1 MTEGFTAYL
10 SGIGRVAP
18 LRAEEELELGRKVQD
33 GLAAQAILDG
43 AEDGDPD
50 EAQPADLRRRV
61 REGEAARRRLTEANL
76 RLVVYLARG
85 YQGRGVPFAD
95 LVQEGNVGLMAAAV
109 RFRPE
114 KGWRFST
121 YAGSWIRSAMLSAI
135 KSQGGAVRMP
145 AHLAATA
152 TQVYRAEQEFER
164 ENHRSPTLAELA
176 RYCDVSEAQ
185 VAQIRELRA
194 SPVSLESPVGE
205 DTSLGEMLS
214 DGSDSGPDDV
224 VIERLHSAAV
234 REAAEEALA
243 AVDDERVRRLLR
255 LRFGLVDG
263 RIRTLAEL
271 SGQFGVTKERLR
283 LIEARTLSRLRRSG
297 LGEELR
303 ELMEES

>member
-1 MTEGFTAYL
+1 MTEGFTTYL

-18 LRAEEELELGRKVQD
+18 LSAEEERELGRQVQD
-33 GLAAQAILDG
+33 GLAAQAILDDHIDLG
-43 AEDGDPD
+43 SDG
-50 EAQPADLRRRV
+50 ERSADLERRA
-61 REGEAARRRLTEANL
+61 REGEAARSRLTEANL

-95 LVQEGNVGLMAAAV
+95 LVQEGNVGLMAAATK
-109 RFRPE
+109 FRPE

-135 KSQGGAVRMP
+135 KSQGGVVRLP
-145 AHLAATA
+145 AHLAAAA
-152 TQVYRAEQEFER
+152 TQIYRAEQEFEQ
-164 ENHRSPTLAELA
+164 ENHRPPTLAELS
-176 RYCDVSEAQ
+176 RRCEMPEDQ
-185 VAQIRELRA
+185 VAQVLGLRA

-205 DTSLGEMLS
+205 NTSLGEMLS
-214 DGSDSGPDDV
+214 DGSESGPDDV
-224 VIERLHSAAV
+224 VIERLHSAAL

-297 LGEELR
+297 LGDELR
-303 ELMEES
+303 ELMRES

>member
-1 MTEGFTAYL
+1 MTEGFTTYL

-18 LRAEEELELGRKVQD
+18 LSAEEECALGRKVQA
-33 GLAAQAILDG
+33 GLAAEAILDG
-43 AEDGDPD
+43 DGGD
-50 EAQPADLRRRV
+50 EPEAASRRDLQRRA

-95 LVQEGNVGLMAAAV
+95 LVQEGNVGLMAAAA
-109 RFRPE
+109 RFRPD

-135 KSQGGAVRMP
+135 KNQAAVVRMP
-145 AHLAATA
+145 SHLAAVA
-152 TQVYRAEQEFER
+152 TQIYRAEQAFEQ
-164 ENHRSPTLAELA
+164 ENHRAPTRAELA
-176 RYCDVSEAQ
+176 RYCDISEDQ
-185 VAQIRELRA
+185 VAQVRELRA
-194 SPVSLESPVGE
+194 APVSLESPVGE
-205 DTSLGEMLS
+205 DTSLAEMLS
-214 DGSDSGPDDV
+214 DAPDSGPDDV

-243 AVDDERVRRLLR
+243 AVEDERVRRLLR

-303 ELMEES
+303 ELMRES